1 MDKYQVLKEY
11 FGYEQFRPFQEESID
26 ALLDGRDLLTILPTG
41 AGKSLCYQL
50 PTLMS
55 DGLSVVVSPLIA
67 LMQDQVR
74 NLQVSGIEAVTI
86 HSDLSE
92 AERNDIFGKLH
103 GGRVKLL
110 YVAPERL
117 ILPSFI
123 DFLKKLHVNFFVID
137 EAHCVSEWGHEFRSD
152 YQQLALLKEHFPDI
166 PIAAFTATA
175 TREVAVDIAKSL
187 RLNDPLILRGNVF
200 RENLHVS
207 CMPRHQNGRS
217 QVLDFLKD
225 HRDESGIIYTF
236 TRKECEDLARF
247 LQSHNISAKA
257 YHARLEKEEK
267 QRVYEDFVHDRIDI
281 VVATIAFGMGIDK
294 SNIRFVLHTSLPKT
308 LESYYQEIGRAGRDG
323 LPSHTL
329 LLFNKSDE
337 IQKRELIQNTP
348 NEHYREILEGKL
360 SKMYRYAVGSG
371 CRHRVMG
378 QYFGDEVEACGD
390 KCDNCQREPAQMED
404 ITREVRMF
412 LSAVYRTGSR
422 FGQNHLI
429 DLLRGSKSAKIAQFD
444 HDKLSVYGIGT
455 ERSKQVWQRIIDR
468 LFDIEAIT
476 TGEHRAIVMREKGV
490 QILKGAQKVGIDAT
504 HLVDPKRSSNL
515 KLEIERDT
523 PKDEKFEAL
532 RELRARLAKAANL
545 PAYIIFSDK
554 TLLELASYLPKN
566 KAEMLAINGIGEV
579 KYERYGEPFLELCLK
594 LRSEG

>member
-1 MDKYQVLKEY
+1 MDKYQILKEY
-11 FGYEQFRPFQEESID
+11 FGYEKFRSFQEESID
-26 ALLDGRDLLTILPTG
+26 ALLNGRDLLTILPTG

-55 DGLSVVVSPLIA
+55 SGLSVVVSPLIA

-74 NLQVSGIEAVTI
+74 NLQLLGIEAVTI

-92 AERNDIFGKLH
+92 ENRRDTFVKLKS
-103 GGRVKLL
+103 GRVKLL

-117 ILPSFI
+117 ILPQFI
-123 DFLKKLHVNFFVID
+123 TFLKSLPLNFFVID

-152 YQQLALLKEHFPDI
+152 YQQLSLLKEHFPDT

-187 RLNDPLILRGNVF
+187 RLSDPLVLRGNVF
-200 RENLHVS
+200 RENLHIS
-207 CMPRHQNGRS
+207 CAPRNRNGRS
-217 QVLDFLKD
+217 QILDFLKE
-225 HRDESGIIYTF
+225 HQDESGIIYTF
-236 TRKECEDLARF
+236 TRKESEDLARF
-247 LQSHNISAKA
+247 LQSQNISAKA
-257 YHARLEKEEK
+257 YHAGLEKEEK

-308 LESYYQEIGRAGRDG
+308 IESYYQEIGRAGRDG

-329 LLFNKSDE
+329 LLYNKSDE

-348 NEHYREILEGKL
+348 NEHYRQILEQKL
-360 SKMYRYAVGSG
+360 SKMYRYANGSR
-371 CRHRVMG
+371 CRHKVMG
-378 QYFGDEVEACGD
+378 QYFGDEVEECGE
-390 KCDNCQREPAQMED
+390 KCDNCQKEPAQMED
-404 ITREVRMF
+404 ITTEARMF
-412 LSAVYRTGSR
+412 LSAIYRTGSR

-429 DLLRGSKSAKIAQFD
+429 DILRGSQSAKIVQFG
-444 HDKLSVYGIGT
+444 HEKLSVYGIGID
-455 ERSKQVWQRIIDR
+455 RSKQVWQRIIDR
-468 LFDIEAIT
+468 LFDLEAIT
-476 TGEHRAIVMREKGV
+476 TGEHRAIVMKERGIE
-490 QILKGAQKVGIDAT
+490 ILRGKEAVKIDAT
-504 HLVDPKRSSNL
+504 HLIDPKRTSKL
-515 KLEIERDT
+515 KIEDDT

-532 RELRARLAKAANL
+532 RELRSKLAKEASL

-554 TLLELASYLPKN
+554 TLLELANYLPQN

-579 KYERYGEPFLELCLK
+579 KYERYGEAFLELCKK
-594 LRSEG
+594 LREES